1 MAYPV
6 VSAPYGLRPVS
17 SLGNSNFTGTT
28 REFPISYG
36 YSTSIFYGD
45 VVGLTRGNC
54 TRLAVTS
61 GNAAAMSG
69 VFMGCYY
76 TDPTTKQQR
85 FSQYWP
91 ASTLAGDA
99 VAIVCDDPNVI
110 YKVVVCSSG
119 TTIASGN
126 PALIGQ
132 NLVMLNNTGSTATG
146 NSANAAQIDSPTV
159 APPTTATFP
168 LRCVGL
174 VKETAVSLG
183 SSLVAGSISTKTYTV
198 GALPQALPIGTD
210 YYVLAANGQKI
221 PSGSFIGTAAAAGAT
236 SVITNVAPLAAIT
249 DSVMY
254 FTQYPEILV
263 KLNFG
268 QHQYDTG
275 LSIA

>member
-6 VSAPYGLRPVS
+6 VSAPYGLRPVNAI
-17 SLGNSNFTGTT
+17 GNSNFAGVT
-28 REFPISYG
+28 REYPISYG
-36 YSTSIFYGD
+36 YSTSIFNGD
-45 VVGLTRGNC
+45 VVALNRGHC
-54 TRLAVTS
+54 VRLSVTS
-61 GNAAAMSG
+61 GNAAGVAG

-99 VAIVCDDPNVI
+99 VAIVSDDPDTV
-110 YKVVVCSSG
+110 YKGVVCSTG
-119 TTIASGN
+119 TTVASGN
-126 PALIGQ
+126 LALVGQ

-146 NSANAAQIDSPTV
+146 NSANAIQIDSPTV

-168 LRCVGL
+168 LRCVGI

-183 SSLVAGSISTKTYTV
+183 SSLVSGSISTKTYTV
-198 GALPQALPIGTD
+198 GALPYAIPIGTD

-236 SVITNVAPLAAIT
+236 SVITNVTPLAAIT
-249 DSVMY
+249 DNTLY
-254 FTQYPEILV
+254 FTQYPEVLV
-263 KLNFG
+263 KFNFG
-268 QHQYDTG
+268 QSQYDAG
-275 LSIA
+275 LSVA